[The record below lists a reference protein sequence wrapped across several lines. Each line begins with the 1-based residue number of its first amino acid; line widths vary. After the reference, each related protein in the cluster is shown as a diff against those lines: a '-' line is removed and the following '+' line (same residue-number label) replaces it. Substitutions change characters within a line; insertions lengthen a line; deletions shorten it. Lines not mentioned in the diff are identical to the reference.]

1 MYTIIAIVQKTARR
15 GDMAGI
21 TIASFILRFIR
32 ESSPDALP
40 GEWRGIVR
48 HIQTGDQYGF
58 TRLEEAMAFIARR
71 VESRVTEPD
80 EDSPPYPTHPDSGG
94 RTCA

>member
-1 MYTIIAIVQKTARR
+1 MPGT
-15 GDMAGI
+15 

-40 GEWRGIVR
+40 GAWRGIVR

-58 TRLEEAMAFIARR
+58 TRLEDAMAFIARR
-71 VESRVTEPD
+71 VEESESATLTAGPAESA
-80 EDSPPYPTHPDSGG
+80 EEK
-94 RTCA
+94 

>member
-1 MYTIIAIVQKTARR
+1 MPGT
-15 GDMAGI
+15 

-40 GEWRGIVR
+40 GAWRGIVR

-58 TRLEEAMAFIARR
+58 TRLEDAMAFIARR
-71 VESRVTEPD
+71 VEERESAATPAELP
-80 EDSPPYPTHPDSGG
+80 ESAEEKQS
-94 RTCA
+94 